1 MEDILLRVDWYRL
14 LRFARHHWS
23 EAILIESEA
32 PVQSPGPHGFV
43 EAVTAGEVENPAVE
57 LVVRD
62 QPDVQPSGG
71 QV

>member
-1 MEDILLRVDWYRL
+1 MSNSESNWQRL
-14 LRFARHHWS
+14 LWTGSLHRS
-23 EAILIESEA
+23 QTILVECEA

-43 EAVTAGEVENPAVE
+43 EAVAAGEVEDPAVE

-71 QV
+71 QL